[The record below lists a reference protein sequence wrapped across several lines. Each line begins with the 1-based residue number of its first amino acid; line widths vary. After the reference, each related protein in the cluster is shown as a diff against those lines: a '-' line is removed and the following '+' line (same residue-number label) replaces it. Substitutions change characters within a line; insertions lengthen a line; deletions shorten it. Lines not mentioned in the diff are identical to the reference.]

1 MLYYHVLII
10 YSDEKGKELY
20 VASYGYI
27 EEDLKKI
34 IADPFNEGK
43 IFWVLGTPLS
53 RSMIKNIYIF
63 ASAKQDISNIILP
76 NKKVVADEDNVDY
89 ILDSFVT
96 GKVPEI
102 LGVATAHFISPMEAK
117 TTPTIPL
124 RPSGA
129 KNKIFIVHGTDY
141 SPVNE
146 LKAILEE
153 AGLKPI
159 ILHEQPSK
167 GMTIIEKLEKY
178 SDVGFTFIILTPDDF
193 GVDKKEIRKIVGS
206 FIGKENCSLEDY
218 RNWIKTHSKAGLIDE
233 VMASLKERARQNV
246 VLEFGY
252 FMGRL
257 SREKICCLYKGDIEL
272 PSDMQGIC
280 YVHFNRSVNE
290 VKSMI
295 LNELKEAGYEIR
307 G

>member
-1 MLYYHVLII
+1 MLYYHVRIRKNGQAKWVYAFDLTKEQLMNEIVSPFLKGQQFMCEKSVVRPTEIDEIGINETELSSSAILKTTKARLRIMSSGLFGTNPSPHPPKVEAIISAGKDVTRELIKDV
-10 YSDEKGKELY
+10 SSSQE
-20 VASYGYI
+20 
-27 EEDLKKI
+27 
-34 IADPFNEGK
+34 
-43 IFWVLGTPLS
+43 
-53 RSMIKNIYIF
+53 IKAF
-63 ASAKQDISNIILP
+63 KP
-76 NKKVVADEDNVDY
+76 NKRQV
-89 ILDSFVT
+89 
-96 GKVPEI
+96 
-102 LGVATAHFISPMEAK
+102 
-117 TTPTIPL
+117 
-124 RPSGA
+124 
-129 KNKIFIVHGTDY
+129 FIVHGTDY
-141 SPVNE
+141 YPVNE

-159 ILHEQPSK
+159 VLHEQPSK